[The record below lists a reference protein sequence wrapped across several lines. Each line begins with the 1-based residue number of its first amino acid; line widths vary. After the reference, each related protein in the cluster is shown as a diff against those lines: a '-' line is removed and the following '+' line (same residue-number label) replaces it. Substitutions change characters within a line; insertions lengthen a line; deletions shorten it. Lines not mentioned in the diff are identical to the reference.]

1 MRKRLW
7 LYRLLIPLI
16 LASQIWILP
25 HAGFAELTQIGPGRY
40 VAGILSDQFQYF
52 AAPEDNG
59 RQRSANWCWAACI
72 QMVLNYHGLY
82 VTQEDIVTRIY
93 GQLVDQPGQP
103 EQILQALSG
112 WAPDTRGRYS
122 TILAEP
128 YSITATSLVS
138 DLAYRWPLIIGLRGE
153 PVGHA
158 YVLTAVTYEVDT
170 WNNPV
175 FRSVVLR
182 NPWPGSPSREEM
194 SWEEF
199 RSRVMFATRV
209 HVVRN

>member
-1 MRKRLW
+1 MNKRMRSS
-7 LYRLLIPLI
+7 RLLLAVI
-16 LASQIWILP
+16 LVCQFWFLP
-25 HAGFAELTQIGPGRY
+25 QAAFADITQIGPGLY
-40 VAGILSDQFQYF
+40 AAGIPSEQFRYF
-52 AAPEDNG
+52 AAPDGFG

-82 VTQEDIVTRIY
+82 VSQEEIVTRIY
-93 GQLVDQPGQP
+93 GQLVDQPGRP

-122 TILAEP
+122 TILAET
-128 YSITATSLVS
+128 YSITGPSLVN
-138 DLAYRWPLIIGLRGE
+138 DLIHRWPLIVGLRGE
-153 PVGHA
+153 NVGHA
-158 YVLTAVTYEVDT
+158 YVLTAATYEVDSS
-170 WNNPV
+170 NNPI

-182 NPWPGSPSREEM
+182 NPWPDSPSREEM

-199 RSRVMFATRV
+199 ISRVTFATRV